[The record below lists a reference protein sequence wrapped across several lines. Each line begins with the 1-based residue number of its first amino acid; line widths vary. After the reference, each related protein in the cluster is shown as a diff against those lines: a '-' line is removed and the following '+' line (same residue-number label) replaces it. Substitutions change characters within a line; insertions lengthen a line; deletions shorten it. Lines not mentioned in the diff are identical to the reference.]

1 MDNQDQAVKKT
12 ELIIKALSFAQD
24 NKLDVNNLED
34 VKKIIQG
41 IDPQNQENLAPEEF
55 QLLLKDSDTFLE
67 MTVAEDKS
75 QKEKMPN

>member
-67 MTVAEDKS
+67 MTATEDKS
-75 QKEKMPN
+75 QTEKMPN